1 MKYFPIQLCNSK
13 VDPTCPALMT
23 NSLPDEMLCV
33 QVQKGDKEVFGELVD
48 RYQKKLIRY
57 GRKFLF
63 SSENIED
70 LVQDVFIKAY
80 QNMQSFDTK
89 QKFSP
94 WIYRIAHN
102 TFINELKKHAR
113 TPLSLFDFDTLIPHL
128 AYDDPATKERE
139 QKEMRLLID
148 QSLQK
153 LAPKYREIIVLYF
166 LEELN
171 YKEIADILHI
181 PTGTVGIRLT
191 RAKKQLKKYLPAD
204 ALSL

>member
-1 MKYFPIQLCNSK
+1 MILSLLHFCPLLMSTPPLDEILC
-13 VDPTCPALMT
+13 
-23 NSLPDEMLCV
+23 E

-48 RYQKKLIRY
+48 RYQKKLSRY
-57 GRKFLF
+57 GRKFLL
-63 SSENIED
+63 STENIED
-70 LVQDVFIKAY
+70 LVQEVFIKAY
-80 QNMQSFDTK
+80 QNIQSFDLK

-128 AYDDPATKERE
+128 AYDDPAIKERE
-139 QKEMRLLID
+139 QKELRVLID
-148 QSLQK
+148 QSLEK

-171 YKEIADILHI
+171 YKEIADILHV
-181 PTGTVGIRLT
+181 PTGTVGIRLA

-204 ALSL
+204 ALTL

>member
-1 MKYFPIQLCNSK
+1 MSNPPLDEILC
-13 VDPTCPALMT
+13 
-23 NSLPDEMLCV
+23 E

-48 RYQKKLIRY
+48 RYQKKLSRY
-57 GRKFLF
+57 GRKFLL
-63 SSENIED
+63 STENIED
-70 LVQDVFIKAY
+70 LVQEVFIKAY
-80 QNMQSFDTK
+80 QNIQSFDLK

-128 AYDDPATKERE
+128 AYDDPAIKERE
-139 QKEMRLLID
+139 QKELRVLID
-148 QSLQK
+148 QSLEK
-153 LAPKYREIIVLYF
+153 LSPKYREIIVLYF

-171 YKEIADILHI
+171 YKEIADILHV
-181 PTGTVGIRLT
+181 PTGTVGIRLA

-204 ALSL
+204 ALTL

>member
-1 MKYFPIQLCNSK
+1 
-13 VDPTCPALMT
+13 
-23 NSLPDEMLCV
+23 
-33 QVQKGDKEVFGELVD
+33 
-48 RYQKKLIRY
+48 
-57 GRKFLF
+57 
-63 SSENIED
+63 
-70 LVQDVFIKAY
+70 
-80 QNMQSFDTK
+80 MQSFDTK

-191 RAKKQLKKYLPAD
+191 RAKKQLKKYYNVVVLHVV
-204 ALSL
+204 LSVRSPYPHEFVASYRCFSVSLTSFQK

>member
-1 MKYFPIQLCNSK
+1 MINPSPLSDEALCKY
-13 VDPTCPALMT
+13 
-23 NSLPDEMLCV
+23 
-33 QVQKGDKEVFGELVD
+33 VQKGDKEMFGELVD
-48 RYQKKLIRY
+48 RYQKKLSRY

-63 SSENIED
+63 STENIED

-80 QNMQSFDTK
+80 QNMQSFDLG

-102 TFINELKKHAR
+102 TFINALKKHAR
-113 TPLSLFDFDTLIPHL
+113 APLSLFDFDTLIPHL
-128 AYDDPATKERE
+128 AYDDPSTRERE
-139 QKEMRLLID
+139 QKEMRILID
-148 QSLQK
+148 QSLEK

-171 YKEIADILHI
+171 YKEIAEILHI

-191 RAKKQLKKYLPAD
+191 RAKKQLKKFLPSD